1 MSDPAEFLIKPELY
15 LRDGHVIRSFA
26 DAILYLREHESR
38 PGIDVR
44 DEVLHKLERAQTDP
58 ERQNAAE
65 AFLAWAEELELLLA
79 PPEAARL
86 D

>member
-1 MSDPAEFLIKPELY
+1 MSQGGICSQV
-15 LRDGHVIRSFA
+15 RDGHVIRSFA
-26 DAILYLREHESR
+26 DAIMYVREHEAR

-44 DEVLHKLERAQTDP
+44 DEVLHKLERAHTDA

-79 PPEAARL
+79 PPARQ